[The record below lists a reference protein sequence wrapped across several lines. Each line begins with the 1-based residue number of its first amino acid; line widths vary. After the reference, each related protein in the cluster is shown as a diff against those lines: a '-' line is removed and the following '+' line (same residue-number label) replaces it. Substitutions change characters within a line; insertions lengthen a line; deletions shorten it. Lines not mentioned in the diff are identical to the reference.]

1 MGNKKRL
8 VLALILLASL
18 AAGFLERGAP
28 SDTWLTT
35 QAVLSIALVFVW
47 VLLDSRERGYR
58 MSWGLKAALICLTVF
73 ALPYYLF
80 RSRGWKAGSI
90 SFAWAW
96 GMFIAA
102 MLCYR
107 VGATL

>member
-8 VLALILLASL
+8 LLALILFVSL
-18 AAGFLERGAP
+18 MSGFLDRGTPTDA
-28 SDTWLTT
+28 WLTV
-35 QAVLSIALVFVW
+35 QATVSIALIFAW

-58 MSWGLKAALICLTVF
+58 MSWLLKATLICLTVF

-80 RSRGWKAGSI
+80 KSRGWRAGSI
-90 SFAWAW
+90 SLAWAW
-96 GMFIAA
+96 GMFIAV

-107 VGATL
+107 IGATL